1 MRLFGPVATDRVEQ
15 HSYSTHQSVFR
26 RPLAAACA
34 RVALL
39 AGLLGA
45 SLTAAPRAEAQG
57 AGGTITGRVTDA
69 ATGNPVSQARVLI
82 AGTQNG
88 ALTADNGR
96 YTIRVLTNGTVT
108 LDVNRIG
115 YEAKKAT
122 ATLTGAAAPVV
133 VDVAIT
139 QAAFSLSAVVTTVT
153 GQQRKV
159 ELANSTTQIAVAD
172 KIAELPVSTMGNLLS
187 GRAAGVQVVSAG
199 ATGAGSR
206 IRIRGQSSLSLSND
220 PVVIIDGVR
229 MTSTSGS
236 SAIGVGG
243 SAPSRLDDLNPEE
256 IENIEVIKGPS
267 AATLYGTEAAN
278 GVINITTKRGK
289 SGKTRWNVY
298 TENGAITNPNVFP
311 DLYYG
316 WGTSL
321 TGANAGSRVQCFNG
335 GIASGSCRADSL
347 RVGNAFGIDS
357 LTPIDRGSRSQYG
370 MQVSGGNDRVQFF
383 VAGETEVETGVYK
396 MPDIEIARLKTE
408 RNVTGLP
415 SSQIRPNALD
425 RNSLRANLTAQ
436 ISEKAT
442 LQVSSGFINSRQRLP
457 QNEDNGNGIMVGMLG
472 GNWRQDLL
480 DSRGVKLLGYRA
492 FPMGDILSTTTTQDL
507 NRFINSAQ
515 ARYEPYS
522 WLSTRATIGMDF
534 ASRLDRGVQLL
545 EQGVLGVNRVGN
557 ISDQRSEINQQTVDL
572 GGTVTKQPLR
582 WLGSKTSVGMQYIR
596 NYFGRTGGTGNALP
610 PGAITITGAAIRNA
624 SADTEEKRTLGYYVE
639 QLFTVNDKL
648 FITAGLRR
656 DAASAFGQDFR
667 AVNYPK
673 VGASW
678 LISEEGF
685 FPQTDA
691 ISSLRFRATYG
702 ASGQIPGAT
711 DALRFLSPFG
721 TTISGTADQ
730 PGVSIGSLGND
741 VLRPEF
747 SAELEGGFDLNLFNG
762 RSNFELTYYDKN
774 TTDAL
779 IERRLAPSVAGV
791 TARFENIGNVR
802 NSGIELVYNQK
813 VVNRPALGLDFIV
826 TGSTNRNELVTLGE
840 GVSPIPSG
848 NRNTQLNS
856 PGFPLYGL
864 WGRPYTYRDA
874 NNDGLLVASEMT
886 YGDNQF
892 IGATYP
898 MREVAFT
905 PTIEL
910 LNRKLRISG
919 QLDSKWGMKKLN
931 NTKRHQC
938 QAGQSCQGLY
948 AGAPLEEQAK
958 AVAAAASV
966 FTGFYEDGSFTRFR
980 ELAVSYTMPTRWAN
994 ALRAERW
1001 NVVLTGRNLGV
1012 WTPFTGVDP
1021 ETTVGN
1027 SDTRG
1032 NEEFFSTPPMRYITF
1047 RMNFNF

>member
-1 MRLFGPVATDRVEQ
+1 M
-15 HSYSTHQSVFR
+15 
-26 RPLAAACA
+26 
-34 RVALL
+34 
-39 AGLLGA
+39 
-45 SLTAAPRAEAQG
+45 AAPRAEAQA
-57 AGGTITGRVTDA
+57 AGGTISGRVTDA
-69 ATGNPVSQARVLI
+69 ATGNPVSQVRVLV

-96 YTIRVLTNGTVT
+96 YTLRVTTTGAIT

-115 YEAKKAT
+115 YEAKKIIVT
-122 ATLTGAAAPVV
+122 VTGTAPVV
-133 VDVAIT
+133 ADVQLT

-153 GQQRKV
+153 GPQRKV

-187 GRAAGVQVVSAG
+187 GRAAGVQVVSGG
-199 ATGAGSR
+199 ATGSGSR

-229 MTSTSGS
+229 MTATSGS

-311 DLYYG
+311 NLYYG

-321 TGANAGSRVQCFNG
+321 TGANTGSRVQCFNA
-335 GIASGSCRADSL
+335 GIANGSCRADSL

-357 LTPIDRGSRSQYG
+357 LTPIDRGARTQYG
-370 MQVSGGNDRVQFF
+370 MQVSGGTDRVQFF

-396 MPDIEIARLKTE
+396 MPAIEIARLKTE
-408 RNVTGLP
+408 RGVSDLP

-457 QNEDNGNGIMVGMLG
+457 QNEDNGNGLMVGMLG
-472 GNWRQDLL
+472 GNWRQDLV

-492 FPMGDILSTTTTQDL
+492 FPMGDILSTTTTQAL

-515 ARYEPYS
+515 ARYEPYN
-522 WLSTRATIGMDF
+522 WLSARATIGMDF
-534 ASRLDRGVQLL
+534 ASRLDRGVQLFD
-545 EQGVLGVNRVGN
+545 QGVLGVNRVGN
-557 ISDQRSEINQQTVDL
+557 INDQRSEINQQTVDL
-572 GGTVTKQPLR
+572 GGTVTKQPFR

-596 NYFGRTGGTGNALP
+596 NYFSQTGGTGNALP
-610 PGAITITGAAIRNA
+610 PGATTITAAAVRNA
-624 SADTEEKRTLGYYVE
+624 AAGTEEKRTLGYYVE
-639 QLFTVNDKL
+639 QLFTVNEKL

-656 DAASAFGQDFR
+656 DAASAFGKEFR

-678 LISEEGF
+678 LVSEEGF

-702 ASGQIPGAT
+702 ASGQIPGST
-711 DALRFLSPFG
+711 DALRFLLPFG

-730 PGVSIGSLGND
+730 PGVSIGSLGNV
-741 VLRPEF
+741 VLKPEY
-747 SAELEGGFDLNLFNG
+747 SAELEGGFDLNMFNG
-762 RSNFELTYYDKN
+762 RSNFEVTYYNKN

-779 IERRLAPSVAGV
+779 IERRIAPSIAGV
-791 TARFENIGNVR
+791 TSRFENIGNVR
-802 NSGIELVYNQK
+802 NSGLELVYNQK
-813 VVNRPALGLDFIV
+813 VVDRQALAFDFV
-826 TGSTNRNELVTLGE
+826 LTGSTNKNELVTLGE

-848 NRNTQLNS
+848 NRNTQLNA

-864 WGRPYTYRDA
+864 WGRPYTYSDA
-874 NNDGLLVASEMT
+874 NNDGVLVASEMT
-886 YGDNQF
+886 YGANQF

-919 QLDSKWGMKKLN
+919 QLDSKWGMRKLN

-958 AVAAAASV
+958 AVAAAASI

-980 ELAVSYTMPTRWAN
+980 ELAVSYSMPTKWAK
-994 ALRAERW
+994 ALRAEKW

>member
-88 ALTADNGR
+88 ALTAENGR

-321 TGANAGSRVQCFNG
+321 TGANAGSRVQCFNA

-813 VVNRPALGLDFIV
+813 VVNRPALGLDFII
-826 TGSTNRNELVTLGE
+826 TGSTNKNELVTLGE